1 MLDIYAAW
9 HSASG
14 SGREI
19 YVLVYNIICQKK
31 YLQSNGTISYS
42 IELLPM
48 PANRVVCRFL
58 KMPMLAHTK
67 AGLNDLTRR

>member
-1 MLDIYAAW
+1 MAFGVWFWQGNLRVGLQY
-9 HSASG
+9 
-14 SGREI
+14 
-19 YVLVYNIICQKK
+19 YLPKK